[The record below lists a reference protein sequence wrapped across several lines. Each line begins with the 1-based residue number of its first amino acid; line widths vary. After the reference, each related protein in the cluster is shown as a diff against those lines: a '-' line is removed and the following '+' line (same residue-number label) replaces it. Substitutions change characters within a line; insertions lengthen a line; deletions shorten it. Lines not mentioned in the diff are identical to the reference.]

1 MSMSVERCA
10 RQFNRGV
17 RMASTVGCE
26 VATDSGRLL
35 DSRPNA
41 FEIFAASR
49 SPSLHTMCPE
59 DEGQP
64 SALRTKS
71 KRDHSAHVRSVLCY
85 TAAQIFWGPR
95 VRIVERLRTTWVAI
109 LIGSFALGATAT
121 ATPTSPEPKA
131 KSSAPAK
138 AKPKPAAGRNKA
150 DVRSSAFVIV
160 DEASDDVLLAQKADM
175 AMPIASITK
184 LMTAMVVLDAKQP
197 LDEPLK
203 ITKEDRDIEIGRR
216 SRLVVGASLTRGEL
230 LHLALMSSENRAANA
245 LGRNYPGGI
254 PALLKAMNAKA
265 KGLGMKHT
273 HFADA
278 TGLSNG
284 NVASPRDLVKLVNAA
299 SAQPLIRE
307 FSTDPEE
314 VVMVG
319 KYPVEYRNTN
329 SLVRKPDWDVVVQ
342 KTGFTNAAGQCLVM
356 KTIIDERPVVMVLM
370 NSFGKY
376 TRVADASRVR
386 KWMESTAKAAYAA
399 ARNN

>member
-1 MSMSVERCA
+1 MIGA
-10 RQFNRGV
+10 F
-17 RMASTVGCE
+17 A
-26 VATDSGRLL
+26 VA
-35 DSRPNA
+35 A
-41 FEIFAASR
+41 
-49 SPSLHTMCPE
+49 
-59 DEGQP
+59 
-64 SALRTKS
+64 
-71 KRDHSAHVRSVLCY
+71 
-85 TAAQIFWGPR
+85 TAAPTASDPKSQP
-95 VRIVERLRTTWVAI
+95 A
-109 LIGSFALGATAT
+109 APATAT
-121 ATPTSPEPKA
+121 T
-131 KSSAPAK
+131 
-138 AKPKPAAGRNKA
+138 KPKPSVARNTA
-150 DVRSSAFVIV
+150 DVRSAAFVIV
-160 DEASDDVLLAQKADM
+160 DEASDDVLLAQKADT

-245 LGRNYPGGI
+245 VGRNYPGGI
-254 PALLKAMNAKA
+254 PGLLKAMNLKA
-265 KGLGMKHT
+265 QRLGMKNT
-273 HFADA
+273 RFADA

-284 NVASPRDLVKLVNAA
+284 NIASPRDLVKLVDAA

-386 KWMESTAKAAYAA
+386 KWMQASAKAAYAA